1 MGELAEG
8 RVARPERVLASV
20 PRSFLYSLLDHM
32 TKKTSPRQGQGR
44 ARNRIKGKEG
54 SLVQR
59 KADGTFEKWVGLHR
73 SIDIDAGKHSENRP
87 KKPGHGNEG
96 DYKKKRPRRPK
107 RK

>member
-8 RVARPERVLASV
+8 RVARPERVPASV

-32 TKKTSPRQGQGR
+32 TKKTTPRQGQGR

-54 SLVQR
+54 ALVQR
-59 KADGTFEKWVGLHR
+59 KADGTFEKWVGVHR
-73 SIDIDAGKHSENRP
+73 SIAADTAHHSERRP
-87 KKPGHGNEG
+87 KKPGHGSEG
-96 DYKKKRPRRPK
+96 DYEKRKPRKPK